1 MEAQRPVFR
10 DEASSPFQAR
20 FIKLIFDSSIDILK
34 SRSHIIN
41 SLRLKKPNFAAI
53 VVPK

>member
-1 MEAQRPVFR
+1 MIMFSGFV
-10 DEASSPFQAR
+10 
-20 FIKLIFDSSIDILK
+20 KLIFDSSIDILK

-41 SLRLKKPNFAAI
+41 GLRLKKPIFAAI

>member
-1 MEAQRPVFR
+1 MALTFANRLF
-10 DEASSPFQAR
+10 SPYLR
-20 FIKLIFDSSIDILK
+20 LIFDSSIDILK

>member
-1 MEAQRPVFR
+1 MKEESVTAGFF
-10 DEASSPFQAR
+10 E
-20 FIKLIFDSSIDILK
+20 LIFDSSIDILK

-41 SLRLKKPNFAAI
+41 GLRLKKPIFPAN